1 MVIKFMAAS
10 SPPLVLS
17 NTDVPA
23 SIKAEA
29 RDKAY
34 RLKREGDQRDVE
46 ILSEIVDDVR
56 SETK

>member
-17 NTDVPA
+17 NTDVRAP
-23 SIKAEA
+23 IKAEA